1 VLVLSGTE
9 GLVPVLRQGA
19 AGLEIHED
27 VIDG

>member
-1 VLVLSGTE
+1 VVVLSGAE
-9 GLVPVLRQGA
+9 DLVPVPRQGA